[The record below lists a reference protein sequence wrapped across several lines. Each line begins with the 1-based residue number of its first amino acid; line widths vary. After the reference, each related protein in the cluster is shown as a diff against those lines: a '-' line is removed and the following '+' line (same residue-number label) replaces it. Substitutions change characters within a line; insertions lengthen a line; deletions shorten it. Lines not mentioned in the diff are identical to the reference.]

1 MTTPTT
7 PAGSTGATGSPA
19 PAVPAAPAGSRQRW
33 LAQTRF
39 ETMTIL
45 GHGEQLL
52 VALVL
57 PVLALVGLA
66 LTDVPDL
73 GAGRRIDVATAGVLA
88 LAVVSTAFT
97 GQAIAT
103 GFDRRQGVLRFLGV
117 SPLGREGLLA
127 GKLGAVGLVILL
139 QLVLLGGVGTVLG
152 WRPQPSGVLPALV
165 TVALGAAAFLA
176 LAMLLAGTVRAEGVL
191 ALANLVW
198 VLLLGLG
205 ILLPTARLPEAVQ
218 GLARAL
224 PSGALGDGLRLALV
238 EGGWPLGQWAVL
250 ALWSAVAGAAA
261 ARWFR
266 WSD

>member
-1 MTTPTT
+1 M
-7 PAGSTGATGSPA
+7 SA
-19 PAVPAAPAGSRQRW
+19 PATPGRRW

-39 ETMTIL
+39 ETATIL

-73 GAGRRIDVATAGVLA
+73 GDGRRIDVATAGVLA

-103 GFDRRQGVLRFLGV
+103 GFDRRQGVLRLLGV
-117 SPLGREGLLA
+117 SPLGREGLIA
-127 GKLGAVGLVILL
+127 GKLGAVGFVIVV
-139 QLVLLGGVGTVLG
+139 QLVVLGAVAAVLG
-152 WRPQPSGVLPALV
+152 WRPNPSGLLPALV
-165 TVALGAAAFLA
+165 TVALGGAAFLA
-176 LAMLLAGTVRAEGVL
+176 LAMLLAGTVRAEAVL

-205 ILLPTARLPEAVQ
+205 ILLPTERLPDGIRSV
-218 GLARAL
+218 ARAL
-224 PSGALGDGLRLALV
+224 PSGALGDGMRVSLV
-238 EGGWPLGQWAVL
+238 EGGWPLGPWLVLTVWAL
-250 ALWSAVAGAAA
+250 VAGLAA

>member
-1 MTTPTT
+1 MTQPSV
-7 PAGSTGATGSPA
+7 PAT
-19 PAVPAAPAGSRQRW
+19 PAAPARRGGPATPRLRW

-39 ETMTIL
+39 ETATIL

-57 PVLALVGLA
+57 PVLALLGLA
-66 LTDVPDL
+66 LTGVPDL
-73 GAGRRIDVATAGVLA
+73 GPGRRIDVVTAGVLA

-117 SPLGREGLLA
+117 SPLGREGLIA
-127 GKLGAVGLVILL
+127 GKLGAVAIVLVV
-139 QLVLLGGVGTVLG
+139 QLVVLGGVAAVLG
-152 WRPQPSGVLPALV
+152 WRPDPSGLVPALV
-165 TVALGAAAFLA
+165 TVALGAMAFLA
-176 LAMLLAGTVRAEGVL
+176 LAMLLAGTVRAEAVL

-205 ILLPTARLPEAVQ
+205 ILLPTERLPDGVREV
-218 GLARAL
+218 ARVL
-224 PSGALGDGLRLALV
+224 PSGALGDGMRVTLV
-238 EGGWPLGQWAVL
+238 DGGWPLGPWAVL
-250 ALWSAVAGAAA
+250 AGWAAVAGVAA